1 MYNDHKWPIVYSNHY
16 NVRFYGIEKLHPFD
30 SGKWGNI
37 YHRLQKLIHLS
48 EKNIYVPTEA
58 SEDELLSV
66 HTRRYLNSLKW
77 SWNVA
82 RIAEVPL
89 LTCVP
94 NILCQRCYLRPM
106 RYQTK
111 GSVMAAELALDR
123 GWAINIG
130 GGFHH
135 CSKEKGQ
142 GFCPYADITLAIES
156 ILKSRPYV
164 KKVMILDLDAHQ
176 GNGYERDFINNH
188 MVYIMDMY
196 NSSIFPIDEY
206 AKKAIS
212 CKIELRNDTQDTEYL
227 DKLENGLERSLNS
240 FYPDLLVYNA
250 GTDIIDG
257 DPLGKL
263 SVSPLGVVRRD
274 EMVFM
279 KAKERNIPIVML
291 SSGGYTKRSAAV
303 VANSIANLH
312 NLEII
317 TRPHQYAG

>member
-1 MYNDHKWPIVYSNHY
+1 MYSDQKWPIVYSNHY

-30 SGKWGNI
+30 TGKWGHI
-37 YHRLQKLIHLS
+37 YHRLEKLIHLN
-48 EKNIYVPTEA
+48 EKSIYVPVEA
-58 SEDELLSV
+58 SEDELLTV
-66 HTRRYLNSLKW
+66 HTKRYLNTLKW

-82 RIAEVPL
+82 KIAEVPL
-89 LTCVP
+89 LAVVP
-94 NILCQRCYLRPM
+94 NVFCQRCCLRPM
-106 RYQTK
+106 RYQTR
-111 GSVMAAELALDR
+111 GSVMATELALDR

-135 CSKEKGQ
+135 CSKNRGR
-142 GFCPYADITLAIES
+142 GFCFYADITLAIES
-156 ILKSRPYV
+156 VFKKRPDV

-176 GNGYERDFINNH
+176 GNGYERDFIDNH

-196 NSSIFPIDEY
+196 NSSIFPIDEP

-212 CKIELRNDTQDTEYL
+212 CKIELQNYTQDAQYL
-227 DKLENGLERSLNS
+227 EKLENGLEHSLNS
-240 FYPDLLVYNA
+240 FHPDLLVYNA
-250 GTDIIDG
+250 GTDIMDG
-257 DPLGKL
+257 DPLGNL
-263 SVSPLGVVRRD
+263 SISPLGVVRRD

-291 SSGGYTKRSAAV
+291 SSGGYSRQSATV

-317 TRPHQYAG
+317 TRNQHS